1 MQVSTLSADPEAIRI
16 ISFISNQDSITI
28 LAQSSKLFGIC
39 PVCQLV
45 SNSLH
50 SNYVRQISDLPWHG
64 VAIRIQLNTR
74 KFRCRNELCRRK
86 VFCERLPKVV
96 ETYGRK
102 TVRLQQLF
110 GVLAFVLG
118 GQAGAKTASRMG
130 LKTSGDTLL
139 RRIRHVSVMTNQPVK
154 ILGVDDFAFRRGE
167 RYGTILVD
175 LEKRQPI
182 DLLPDREAA
191 TLAEWLKKHPE
202 IEVVSRD
209 RASGYA
215 SASKTGSPQALQ
227 VADRF
232 HLLKNLLDALERFL
246 SRQTEFINTAFV
258 GVFQLPVSKPP
269 PNPSLSEKRLTPTQ
283 QLLNEQKQTKRAAH
297 EQHFQRVKKL
307 FKEGT
312 PILRI
317 ARQLKMSRNTVKK
330 FLKYESPPPRQ
341 PNRQRYSPIHRF
353 VPLLRKRWMQGERNA
368 RRLWK
373 EIKAEGYP
381 GAEETLR
388 HFLQNWRDNSGS
400 KVQTCAA
407 LKISEGRAPSAKSV
421 KWLLFGSKRK
431 PKEWENEFLGQLLQ
445 NNPEIAVAQTLTR
458 EFHQM
463 LMSRQDQS
471 QALEIWLAKA
481 RSSGIGEFIWFA
493 NGIEADRAVV
503 EAAHSS
509 GWSQGQVEGQ
519 VNRLKFIKRQMYG
532 RGSFDLLKSRVLH
545 QF

>member
-1 MQVSTLSADPEAIRI
+1 M
-16 ISFISNQDSITI
+16 
-28 LAQSSKLFGIC
+28 
-39 PVCQLV
+39 
-45 SNSLH
+45 
-50 SNYVRQISDLPWHG
+50 
-64 VAIRIQLNTR
+64 IQLNTR

-96 ETYGRK
+96 ESYGRK
-102 TVRLQQLF
+102 TVRLQELF

-118 GQAGAKTASRMG
+118 GQAGAKTASRIG
-130 LKTSGDTLL
+130 LKTSSDTLL
-139 RRIRHVSVMTNQPVK
+139 RRIRRVSISTDKPVR

-175 LEKRQPI
+175 LQERKPI

-215 SASKTGSPQALQ
+215 SAGKEGSPQTLQ

-246 SRQTEFINTAFV
+246 SRQTVSINTAFASI
-258 GVFQLPVSKPP
+258 FQLPLSKPQS
-269 PNPSLSEKRLTPTQ
+269 NLSLTEKLLTPAQ
-283 QLLNEQKQTKRAAH
+283 QLLNEQKLATRTAH
-297 EQHFQRVKKL
+297 ELHFQRVKQLSEK
-307 FKEGT
+307 GT

-330 FLKYESPPPRQ
+330 FLKYQSPPPRQ
-341 PNRQRYSPIHRF
+341 SCRQRYSPIHRF
-353 VPLLRKRWMQGERNA
+353 VPYLRQRWLQGERNA
-368 RRLWK
+368 RRLWE
-373 EIKAEGYP
+373 EIKKQGYS
-381 GAEETLR
+381 GAQQTLC
-388 HFLQNWRDNSGS
+388 HFLQNWRDNSRR
-400 KVQTCAA
+400 KVQTSAA
-407 LKISEGRAPSAKSV
+407 LKTSEGRAPSVKSV

-431 PKEWENEFLGQLLQ
+431 TKEWENSFLEQLIQ
-445 NNPEIAVAQTLTR
+445 NNPDFAVAQTLTK
-458 EFHQM
+458 EFHQT

-471 QALEIWLAKA
+471 QALETWLEKA

-493 NGIEADRAVV
+493 NGIETDRAAV

-509 GWSQGQVEGQ
+509 QWSQGQVEGQ

-532 RGSFDLLKSRVLH
+532 RGSFDLLKARVLH